1 MKEEKMS
8 EIRPSI
14 KTLRDVGYRV
24 ILKNEDGSPRLV
36 WRGFVKEG
44 QYGKFIS
51 IEQHWV
57 RKMDGKKIVE
67 SDFGRKR
74 FNFPYDK
81 EKALAMFES
90 VKELLDDAL
99 GAGAELEKEVE
110 EEFGEEL
117 EGVEEEL

>member
-1 MKEEKMS
+1 MS
-8 EIRPSI
+8 ETRPSI
-14 KTLRDVGYRV
+14 KTLKDVGYRV
-24 ILKNEDGSPRLV
+24 ILKNEDGTPRLV

-44 QYGKFIS
+44 QYGKFVS

-57 RKMDGKKIVE
+57 RKMEGKKIVD

-81 EKALAMFES
+81 DKAFAMRDS
-90 VKELLDDAL
+90 VVELLEEAL
-99 GAGAELEKEVE
+99 GASASASADLEKEVE

-117 EGVEEEL
+117 EGIEGDL

>member
-1 MKEEKMS
+1 MS
-8 EIRPSI
+8 ETRPSI
-14 KTLRDVGYRV
+14 KTLKDVGYRV

-44 QYGKFIS
+44 QYGKFVS

-57 RKMDGKKIVE
+57 RKMEGEKILD
-67 SDFGRKR
+67 SNFGRKR

-81 EKALAMFES
+81 EKAFAMRDS
-90 VKELLDDAL
+90 VVELLNEAL
-99 GAGAELEKEVE
+99 GASASADLEKEVE

-117 EGVEEEL
+117 EGIEGDL

>member
-1 MKEEKMS
+1 MAGIK
-8 EIRPSI
+8 PSI
-14 KTLRDVGYRV
+14 KTLKDVGYRV
-24 ILKNEDGSPRLV
+24 ILKNDDGNPRLV

-57 RKMDGKKIVE
+57 RKIEGGKIVE

-74 FNFPYDK
+74 FNFPYDR
-81 EKALAMFES
+81 EKAFAMRDS
-90 VKELLDDAL
+90 VVGLLEAAL
-99 GAGAELEKEVE
+99 GASASADLEREVE

-117 EGVEEEL
+117 EGIEEDL

>member
-1 MKEEKMS
+1 MS
-8 EIRPSI
+8 ETRPSI
-14 KTLRDVGYRV
+14 KTLKDVGYRV
-24 ILKNEDGSPRLV
+24 ILKKEDGTPRLV

-44 QYGKFIS
+44 QYGKFVS

-57 RKMDGKKIVE
+57 RKMEGKKIVD

-81 EKALAMFES
+81 DKAFAMRDS
-90 VKELLDDAL
+90 VVGLLEAAL
-99 GAGAELEKEVE
+99 GAGEGVDLEKEVE

-117 EGVEEEL
+117 EGMEGDS

>member
-1 MKEEKMS
+1 MS